1 MSPQELNLIDDS
13 QELHT
18 LAIGH
23 KTLAEASAILD
34 NPSCA
39 EKTKNLVLAKVQLFD
54 KAELA
59 KAIKTPEKY
68 NPDIVQVARRKLKTG

>member
-1 MSPQELNLIDDS
+1 MSHQGLNLIDDS

-18 LAIGH
+18 LSIGC
-23 KTLAEASAILD
+23 KTLTEASAILD

-68 NPDIVQVARRKLKTG
+68 NPDIVQVAQRKLKTG